1 MSGAD
6 WAGLVVAVAS
16 GVLVHWLGQG
26 LWDALAAR
34 GKARASAA
42 GADRRARRDQ
52 VADLE
57 SALARALADRD
68 DERAEKEKAE
78 AARDRALARCRALE
92 DYAHRLREGCPGT
105 PPPWPTTLL
114 RV

>member
-1 MSGAD
+1 MTGAD

-16 GVLVHWLGQG
+16 GVFVHWLGQG
-26 LWDALAAR
+26 LWDTVSARQKTRAA
-34 GKARASAA
+34 AA
-42 GADRRARRDQ
+42 GSERRARRDQ

-68 DERAEKEKAE
+68 DERTEKEKAE
-78 AARDRALARCRALE
+78 AARDRALARCLVLE
-92 DYAHRLREGCPGT
+92 DYAHRLRDGCAGT
-105 PPPWPTTLL
+105 PPAWPAAVT